1 MGRFIRR
8 TKIFIKK
15 SIKFITED
23 IWRKGEEEYSSKALR
38 FTIRQLKIF
47 LFTAKSYGKDQL
59 IIRSAALTFYTMM
72 ALVPFAAII
81 FGIAK
86 GFMFENSISAYL
98 YAKFPNYT
106 GLVTQVIEFANA
118 LLERTKGGII
128 AIIGVLVLMWAVI
141 KVFIN
146 IESSF
151 NHIWEIRKSRSFT
164 RKLSDYLSVLLVA
177 PIFWFV
183 TNNASN
189 VIGTSID
196 NAVAGTFFAP
206 VVNFLGYLL
215 PFVIISIMLTVVYYV
230 MPNTKVKF
238 RAALSAAIIAGV
250 ALYLFQTGYFY
261 SQTRISNYNAIYGS
275 FAALPLFLI
284 WLHISWQII
293 MFGAELS
300 FGYQNIEKYEFER
313 ETYKISFDYRRKIML
328 VVMHRIA
335 SNFQKGKKPMDDDQI
350 ARAVNLPVR
359 IVRDVLYDLEQANLI
374 VSLDDDS
381 QKSAVYLPM
390 RDISNMRIY
399 DIIKAVETSG
409 VQNFNIKQYED
420 LKSVNTIVSELDN
433 MIAHSDKNILLMDIP
448 D

>member
-1 MGRFIRR
+1 MKKFIRR
-8 TKIFIKK
+8 IKIFVKK
-15 SIKFITED
+15 TIKFVTD
-23 IWRKGEEEYSSKALR
+23 GIWKKGEDEYGSKALR
-38 FTIRQLKIF
+38 FIVRQLKIL

-72 ALVPFAAII
+72 AIVPFAAII

-106 GLVTQVIEFANA
+106 GLVSQIIEFANA

-196 NAVAGTFFAP
+196 NAVSGTIMAS
-206 VVNFLGYLL
+206 VVDLLGYLL
-215 PFVIISIMLTVVYYV
+215 PWLIISIMLTVVYFV
-230 MPNTKVKF
+230 MPNTKVRF
-238 RAALSAAIIAGV
+238 RSAVSAAVIAAAALYI
-250 ALYLFQTGYFY
+250 FQTVYFY

-284 WLHISWQII
+284 WLNISWQII
-293 MFGAELS
+293 MFGAEMS

-313 ETYKISFDYRRKIML
+313 ETYKISLDYKRKIML

-335 SNFQKGKKPMDDDQI
+335 SNFEKGKRPMDDEQI
-350 ARAVNLPVR
+350 AKAANLPVR
-359 IVRDVLYDLEQANLI
+359 IVRDVLYDLEQANLV
-374 VSLDDDS
+374 VSLEDE
-381 QKSAVYLPM
+381 QMKSLVYLPM
-390 RDISNMRIY
+390 RNVSKMKIY
-399 DIIKAVETSG
+399 DVIKTVESAG
-409 VQNFNIKQYED
+409 VQNFNIQQYED
-420 LKSVNTIVSELDN
+420 LKSVNKIVSDLDN
-433 MIAHSDKNILLMDIP
+433 IIAHSDKNIPLMDIP